1 MAMRLLR
8 RSILLLTPK
17 GKRGGVMTRQVG
29 FVLRLVAVVAL
40 VIAPARAV
48 VPDGFA
54 DLAEDVL
61 PSVVNVSA
69 VAVGPGSAASE
80 PVALGSGFVIDS
92 RGLVVTNNHVIENAR
107 NVVVIFDDGSQ
118 YSVELLG
125 RDVETDLALLRILD
139 GDRRFPAL
147 SFGNS
152 DNARVGDWVLAIGN
166 PFGLGSS
173 VSAGII
179 SGQSRDIGAGL
190 YDQFIQ
196 TDAAINRGNSGG
208 PLFDRRGNVIGV
220 NTVIFSQTGGSV
232 GVGFAIPSALAEDV
246 VDQLRRFGKT
256 SRGYLGAFLADVDA
270 ATRASLELE
279 AGRGALVTGIAVMD
293 GPAAEAGMR
302 TGDVIL
308 SFDGTNV
315 SGRRELTQ
323 AIADAPIG
331 EPVDV
336 VILRDG
342 RRLRLAVTLISREQ
356 RLAAVTGPAQPEVEM
371 AGIRMQTVSSDVA
384 ERYHLPP
391 DTEGVVVTGVAN
403 HLSSSSLRPGDVILE
418 IGWDEAQNVETVS
431 NHLNRLRDARSGPV
445 QILVKRGDK
454 LFYETLRP

>member
-1 MAMRLLR
+1 
-8 RSILLLTPK
+8 
-17 GKRGGVMTRQVG
+17 MTRQFG

-40 VIAPARAV
+40 VIAPTRAAA
-48 VPDGFA
+48 VPDSFA
-54 DLAEDVL
+54 DLAENVL

-80 PVALGSGFVIDS
+80 PVALGSGFVVDP

-125 RDVETDLALLRILD
+125 RDVETDLALLRILEA
-139 GDRRFPAL
+139 DRRFPAL
-147 SFGNS
+147 SFGDS

-208 PLFDRRGNVIGV
+208 PLFDRRGKVIGV

-232 GVGFAIPSALAEDV
+232 GVGFAIPSVLAEDV

-256 SRGYLGAFLADVDA
+256 SRGYLGAFLADVDT
-270 ATRASLELE
+270 ATRDAMALEP
-279 AGRGALVTGIAVMD
+279 GRGALVTGIAVMD
-293 GPAAEAGMR
+293 GPAAASGMR

-308 SFDGTNV
+308 SFDGVDV

-336 VILRDG
+336 VIVREG
-342 RRLRLAVTLISREQ
+342 RRTRLSVTLISREQ
-356 RLAAVTGPAQPEVEM
+356 RLASVTGPAQPEVEM

-391 DTEGVVVTGVAN
+391 DTEGVVVTSVSH
-403 HLSSSSLRPGDVILE
+403 HLSNSSLRPGDVILE
-418 IGWDEAQNVETVS
+418 IGWDQAQNVETVS
-431 NHLNRLRDARSGPV
+431 NHLSRLRDARSGPV

>member
-1 MAMRLLR
+1 
-8 RSILLLTPK
+8 
-17 GKRGGVMTRQVG
+17 MTRRIG
-29 FVLRLVAVVAL
+29 FVFRLVAVVAL
-40 VIAPARAV
+40 VIAPARAL
-48 VPDGFA
+48 VPDSFA
-54 DLAEDVL
+54 DLAENVL

-80 PVALGSGFVIDS
+80 PVALGSGFVVDQS
-92 RGLVVTNNHVIENAR
+92 GLVVTNNHVIENAR

-118 YSVELLG
+118 YQVELLG
-125 RDVETDLALLRILD
+125 RDVETDLALLKIL
-139 GDRRFPAL
+139 GSDRRFPAL
-147 SFGNS
+147 TFGDS
-152 DNARVGDWVLAIGN
+152 DDARVGDWVLAIGN

-208 PLFDRRGNVIGV
+208 PLFDRRGRVIGV

-232 GVGFAIPSALAEDV
+232 GVGFAIPSVLAKDV
-246 VDQLRRFGKT
+246 IEQLRRFGKT
-256 SRGYLGAFLADVDA
+256 SRGYLGAFLADVDTS
-270 ATRASLELE
+270 TRDALALEP
-279 AGRGALVTGIAVMD
+279 GNGALVTGIAVMD
-293 GPAAEAGMR
+293 GPAAVAGMR

-308 SFDGTNV
+308 SFDGKAV

-336 VILRDG
+336 VIIRDS
-342 RRLRLAVTLISREQ
+342 RRTRLSVTLISREQ
-356 RLAAVTGPAQPEVEM
+356 RLAASSGPSQPELEM

-391 DTEGVVVTGVAN
+391 DTEGVVITSVSH
-403 HLSSSSLRPGDVILE
+403 HLSNSTLRPGDVILE
-418 IGWDEAQNVETVS
+418 IGWDAAQNVETVG
-431 NHLNRLRDARSGPV
+431 NHLSRLRDARSGPV

>member
-1 MAMRLLR
+1 
-8 RSILLLTPK
+8 
-17 GKRGGVMTRQVG
+17 MTRQFG

-48 VPDGFA
+48 VPDSFA

-80 PVALGSGFVIDS
+80 PVALGSGFVIDA

-147 SFGNS
+147 EFGDS
-152 DNARVGDWVLAIGN
+152 DGARVGDWVLAIGN

-208 PLFDRRGNVIGV
+208 PLFDRRGKVIGV

-232 GVGFAIPSALAEDV
+232 GVGFAIPSVLAEDV

-256 SRGYLGAFLADVDA
+256 SRGYLGAFLSDVDNT
-270 ATRASLELE
+270 TREALELE
-279 AGRGALVTGIAVMD
+279 PGRGALVTGIAVMD
-293 GPAAEAGMR
+293 GPAAVSGMR

-308 SFDGTNV
+308 SFDGTSI

-342 RRLRLAVTLISREQ
+342 RRTRLSVTLISREQ
-356 RLAAVTGPAQPEVEM
+356 RLASVNGPAQPEVEM
-371 AGIRMQTVSSDVA
+371 AGIRMQTVSADVA

-403 HLSSSSLRPGDVILE
+403 HLSHSSLRPGDVILE

-431 NHLNRLRDARSGPV
+431 NHLSRLRDARSGPV